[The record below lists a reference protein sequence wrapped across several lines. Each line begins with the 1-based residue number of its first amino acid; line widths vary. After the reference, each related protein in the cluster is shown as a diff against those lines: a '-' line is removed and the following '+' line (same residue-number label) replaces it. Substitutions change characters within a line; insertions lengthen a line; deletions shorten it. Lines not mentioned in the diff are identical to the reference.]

1 MLLKIIKLMCNE
13 LNTLAK
19 NFDGELQHCCDC
31 GAYHL
36 LFNNLYI
43 QFNQR
48 EFKAFKLLLS
58 ETDVDYC
65 KCSPYVKNFKRKI
78 PIQTIQTNLTLMF
91 DEQEFKSLKD
101 LIFERTKNSNTF
113 LHSSEI
119 DYSANLN

>member
-1 MLLKIIKLMCNE
+1 MCNE
-13 LNTLAK
+13 IKTLAK
-19 NFDGELQHCCDC
+19 NFEGELKHCLDC

-36 LFNNLYI
+36 HFNNLYI
-43 QFNQR
+43 QFNQK

-58 ETDVDYC
+58 KTDVDYW
-65 KCSPYVKNFKRKI
+65 KDSPYVKAFKRKI

-101 LIFERTKNSNTF
+101 LIFERTKNSNTL

-119 DYSANLN
+119 DYKAYLN